1 MNNDIFDG
9 FTINIFLDEDGDYL
23 AHFVEM
29 PNISA
34 FADTPE
40 GALKELAVAWQGV
53 KESYRKHNDPIPKAP
68 PRKRQASAP
77 SLVSAGTVTP
87 Q

>member
-1 MNNDIFDG
+1 MNKDIFDG
-9 FTINIFLDEDGDYL
+9 LTVNVFLDEDGDYL

-34 FADTPE
+34 FSDTPE
-40 GALKELAVAWQGV
+40 GALTELAIAWEGV

-68 PRKRQASAP
+68 PRKKQAVASSMRSAETLP
-77 SLVSAGTVTP
+77 P